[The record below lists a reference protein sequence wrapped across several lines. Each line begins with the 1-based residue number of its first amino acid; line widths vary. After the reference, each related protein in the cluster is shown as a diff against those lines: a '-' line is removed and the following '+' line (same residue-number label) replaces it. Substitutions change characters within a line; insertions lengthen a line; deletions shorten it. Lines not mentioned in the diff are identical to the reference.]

1 MAGGESVIHH
11 APETQAEEGSVY
23 EMLLKRFRDLVVSH
37 DKLREQFEVLV
48 QEREEL
54 RCRIQRE
61 VRGVGCSNLG
71 LLRCNSYSE
80 VLQSMG
86 NAVHICR
93 VDTGEIIYWNRA
105 AENLFGWKDYEVLG
119 QRIINFL
126 FDEDRYSFFKKIIER
141 LRKDQSWS
149 GQFPF
154 RKQSGEM
161 FMAMVTDSLLYED
174 GELIGI
180 ITVSSDAAVFNNRKL
195 EKLSYQD
202 ANNHGRSREW
212 KMNMKRIKWQPQLL
226 IASVVSNLAS
236 TLFSSHQE
244 DTQLSGSVTGSDVLH
259 ESGIDQSHKMRK
271 LKSEDVVKSSPSYM
285 EVEYNKLSSTEGKLN
300 SNMRTPFHA
309 LRNFSDRK
317 ELEANNAN
325 GESLAML
332 NQKMI
337 SIWQE
342 CDECSKM
349 ASTTDILPEL
359 GIEQRIDRQ
368 SEQERASEISQ
379 AEANGHQNEEIIHTF
394 SSTGESFDSGQTS
407 LGRAKEGNSLT
418 DCEILWE
425 DLQLGEE
432 VGRGSCAVVYR
443 GIWNGSDVAI
453 KVYLENEY
461 HEDILLDYRKEI
473 EIMKKL
479 RHPNVLLFMGAVYS
493 PDRLAIVTELLPR
506 GSLFKTLHKNSQV
519 LDIRRRIRMA
529 LDVAR
534 GMNYLHRRNP
544 PIVHRDLKSSNLL
557 VDRNWT
563 VKVGDFGLSQLKK
576 SAFLTAKSGRG
587 TPQWMAPEIL
597 RNEPSNEKSDVY
609 SFGVILW
616 ELMTE
621 SVPWTHL
628 NALQVVGVVGFM
640 DRRLDLPED
649 LDPRISSIIMD
660 CWQSDPASRPSFRDI
675 LQRMAE
681 LIQTVVGSPTRR
693 TSEPRS

>member
-271 LKSEDVVKSSPSYM
+271 L
-285 EVEYNKLSSTEGKLN
+285 
-300 SNMRTPFHA
+300 
-309 LRNFSDRK
+309 
-317 ELEANNAN
+317 
-325 GESLAML
+325 
-332 NQKMI
+332 
-337 SIWQE
+337 E